1 VDVCDLLDR
10 RWTAGDVTDVLQER
24 PDWLKDARRRKTAAK
39 GERDKQRQAR
49 LAAVQ
54 ARRKGFTYPAVPAEA
69 TEFARE
75 FTRASLLN
83 YLRRAL
89 DAAAADTY
97 VVDSGYD
104 VSTYAS
110 RAAETNRERAKRG
123 VSLSGLG
130 DRDFSACGMYRE
142 PGTLGDLFDAPTGDT
157 IATYVS
163 GAGLAAESWGDAW
176 HDRGALEGL
185 ALAYLVADLA
195 LNGEIATLEV
205 IAEAPLG
212 DAEVMTEGS
221 FDGIAADVLS
231 LARQA
236 LYSRAETECPVL
248 DPEEIVDMTAPLSAL
263 PGLLLGTRYE
273 WSRTEQLA
281 AVLAGVANDSVG
293 IADGDAV

>member
-1 VDVCDLLDR
+1 
-10 RWTAGDVTDVLQER
+10 
-24 PDWLKDARRRKTAAK
+24 
-39 GERDKQRQAR
+39 
-49 LAAVQ
+49 
-54 ARRKGFTYPAVPAEA
+54 
-69 TEFARE
+69 
-75 FTRASLLN
+75 
-83 YLRRAL
+83 
-89 DAAAADTY
+89 
-97 VVDSGYD
+97 
-104 VSTYAS
+104 
-110 RAAETNRERAKRG
+110 
-123 VSLSGLG
+123 
-130 DRDFSACGMYRE
+130 M
-142 PGTLGDLFDAPTGDT
+142 
-157 IATYVS
+157 
-163 GAGLAAESWGDAW
+163 
-176 HDRGALEGL
+176 
-185 ALAYLVADLA
+185 ADLA

-221 FDGIAADVLS
+221 FDGVAADVLS

>member
-1 VDVCDLLDR
+1 MFLSLDVTSCLLPNRTLAGPWLAGVAARLSVDVRDLLDR

-24 PDWLKDARRRKTAAK
+24 PDWLEDARRRKTAAK
-39 GERDKQRQAR
+39 GERDKQRRGR

-89 DAAAADTY
+89 DAAAADTC

-110 RAAETNRERAKRG
+110 RVAETNRERAKRG

-142 PGTLGDLFDAPTGDT
+142 PGTLGDLFDARPGKQLPRTC
-157 IATYVS
+157 
-163 GAGLAAESWGDAW
+163 
-176 HDRGALEGL
+176 LER
-185 ALAYLVADLA
+185 
-195 LNGEIATLEV
+195 
-205 IAEAPLG
+205 
-212 DAEVMTEGS
+212 
-221 FDGIAADVLS
+221 
-231 LARQA
+231 AR
-236 LYSRAETECPVL
+236 C
-248 DPEEIVDMTAPLSAL
+248 
-263 PGLLLGTRYE
+263 
-273 WSRTEQLA
+273 
-281 AVLAGVANDSVG
+281 
-293 IADGDAV
+293 